1 MNRNAVKDPYD
12 KPAAGLGALTS
23 SLKHI
28 LHEKAV
34 KPGMAALLRMNKPGG
49 FDCPGCAWPDPE
61 NPSMFEFCEN
71 GVKAIAAETTTKR
84 VSNDFFQKFSVNELL
99 QKDGYWLE
107 QQGRLTEPMLY
118 NPVTDKYESVTWE
131 DAFYLIGQTVQNLSH
146 PDEAVF
152 YTSGR
157 TSNEAAFL
165 YQLFGRE
172 LGTNNFPDCSN
183 MCHESSG
190 VALTESVG
198 TGKGTVSL
206 EDFQQAEAIFIFGQN
221 PGTNHPRMLT
231 ELQKAR
237 KRGCE
242 IVSFNPLKEKGL
254 ESFIDP
260 KKPIPTL
267 LQRGSA
273 ISSLYL
279 QPVIGGDLALLKGL
293 MKVVF
298 ESEAQMAGQ
307 LDDDFIKAHTTGF
320 EEVENDIAQTSWE
333 TITEQSGLTRD
344 EIARAANIY
353 LRSGKTIA
361 CWAMGLTQHKH
372 AVVTIQYL
380 VNLMLL
386 KGNIGRPGAG
396 LCPVRGHSNVQ
407 GDRTMGIV
415 ENPKQE
421 FLNALEEVFDFKPPQ
436 KPGYH
441 TVAAIK
447 AMHEEKVKLF
457 VGMGGN
463 FASATPDTEYTETAL
478 RKCQLTV
485 HISTK
490 LNRSHLVTGK
500 QALILPCLGR
510 TEVDLQHNIP
520 QKVTVEDS
528 MSMVHVS
535 EGKNEPASKN
545 LLSEPAIVACMAIA
559 SLPKTKI
566 DWAGLVRD
574 YDLIREKIEA
584 VLPAF
589 KNFNVRIKDR
599 GGFHLRNS
607 AREKEWQTRTG
618 KARFITAPLPKFEI
632 EKGQLRLM
640 TIRSHDQYNTTIYGL
655 NDRYRGVKG
664 ERKVIFMN
672 ETDIAELG
680 LNPGDWVDISNIPTD
695 GLKRIA
701 KGFKIVPYDIPKG
714 CAGAYFPETNVL
726 VPIDSTADKSH
737 TPVSK
742 FIIVKLERQNNP
754 PVFSAN

>member
-1 MNRNAVKDPYD
+1 MKAPYD
-12 KPAAGLGALTS
+12 KPAAGLGALTA

-28 LHEKAV
+28 LHERAV
-34 KPGMAALLRMNKPGG
+34 RPGMSALLRMNKPGG
-49 FDCPGCAWPDPE
+49 FDCPGCAWPDPKD
-61 NPSMFEFCEN
+61 PSVFEFCEN

-84 VSNDFFQKFSVNELL
+84 VTSSFLQKYSVAELQ

-118 NPVTDKYESVTWE
+118 NALTDRYEPVTWE
-131 DAFYLIGQTVQNLSH
+131 HAFYIIGQTLQKLSD

-165 YQLFGRE
+165 YQLFARE
-172 LGTNNFPDCSN
+172 LGTNNLPDCSN

-190 VALTESVG
+190 VALVESVG

-206 EDFQQAEAIFIFGQN
+206 EDFQEAEAIFILGQN
-221 PGTNHPRMLT
+221 PGTNHPRMLI

-260 KKPIPTL
+260 KKPIAAL
-267 LQRGSA
+267 LQKGTA
-273 ISSLYL
+273 ITSLYL

-293 MKVVF
+293 LKVVL
-298 ESEAQMAGQ
+298 EREAEMPGQ
-307 LDDDFIKAHTTGF
+307 LDHAFIAAHTTGL
-320 EEVENDIAQTSWE
+320 EQLKKDIAETSWE
-333 TITEQSGLTRD
+333 TITEQSGLSRE
-344 EIARAANIY
+344 EITSAANIY
-353 LRSGKTIA
+353 LRSSKTIA

-372 AVVTIQYL
+372 AVVTIQYV

-415 ENPKQE
+415 EKPSGE
-421 FLNALEEVFDFKPPQ
+421 FLQALARVFDFEPPK
-436 KPGYH
+436 KPGYD
-441 TVAAIK
+441 TVGAIK
-447 AMHEEKVKLF
+447 AMQDGKVRAF
-457 VGMGGN
+457 IAMGGN
-463 FASATPDTEYTETAL
+463 FVSATPDTEYTETAM
-478 RKCQLTV
+478 RKCDLTV

-510 TEVDLQHNIP
+510 TETDLQGHVA

-528 MSMVHVS
+528 MSMVHAS
-535 EGKNEPASKN
+535 EGKNPPASTQ
-545 LLSEPAIVACMAIA
+545 LLSEPAIVACMALA
-559 SLPKTKI
+559 SLPKTKT
-566 DWAGLVRD
+566 DWAGFIDNYDNIRD
-574 YDLIREKIEA
+574 KIAA

-589 KNFNVRIKDR
+589 DNFNERIR
-599 GGFHLRNS
+599 EPGGFHLRNA
-607 AREKEWQTRTG
+607 AREKVWRTPTG
-618 KARFITAPLPKFEI
+618 KASFMTAPMPNFRL
-632 EKGQLRLM
+632 EKGHLRLM

-655 NDRYRGVKG
+655 NDRYRGITG

-672 ETDIAELG
+672 PDDIAEHG
-680 LNPGDWVDISNIPTD
+680 LNAGDQVNIISISSD
-695 GLKRIA
+695 RAKRTA
-701 KGFKIVPYDIPKG
+701 KAFKVIPYDIPRG
-714 CAGAYFPETNVL
+714 CAASYFPETNIL
-726 VPIDSTADKSH
+726 VPLDSVADKSH
-737 TPVSK
+737 TPTSK
-742 FIIVKLERQNNP
+742 LIVVRLERSPDN
-754 PVFSAN
+754 FEAH

>member
-1 MNRNAVKDPYD
+1 MNRNGLKAPYD
-12 KPAAGLGALTS
+12 KPAAGLGALAS

-28 LHEKAV
+28 LHERAV
-34 KPGMAALLRMNKPGG
+34 KPGVSALLRMNKPGG
-49 FDCPGCAWPDPE
+49 FDCPGCAWPDPK
-61 NPSMFEFCEN
+61 NPSTFEFCEN

-84 VSNDFFQKFSVNELL
+84 VTGSFFQRYSVRELL
-99 QKDGYWLE
+99 QQEGYWLE
-107 QQGRLTEPMLY
+107 QQGRLTEPLLY
-118 NPVTDKYESVTWE
+118 NSLTDKYESVTWE
-131 DAFYLIGQTVQNLSH
+131 DAFYIIGQTLQNLSH

-165 YQLFGRE
+165 YQLFARE
-172 LGTNNFPDCSN
+172 LGTNNLPDCSN

-190 VALTESVG
+190 VALVESVG

-206 EDFQQAEAIFIFGQN
+206 EDFQEAEAIFIFGQN

-260 KKPIPTL
+260 KKPIETL
-267 LQRGSA
+267 LQKGTA

-293 MKVVF
+293 LKVVL
-298 ESEAQMAGQ
+298 EREVEIPGQ
-307 LDDDFIKAHTTGF
+307 LDLAFIAAHTTGL
-320 EEVENDIAQTSWE
+320 EALKKDIANTSWE
-333 TITEQSGLTRD
+333 TITEQSGLSREAITT
-344 EIARAANIY
+344 AGNIY
-353 LRSGKTIA
+353 LRSNKTIA

-386 KGNIGRPGAG
+386 KGNVGRPGAG

-415 ENPKQE
+415 EKPTRE
-421 FLNALEEVFDFKPPQ
+421 FLQALARVFDFDPPE
-436 KPGYH
+436 KPGYD
-441 TVAAIK
+441 TVSAIK
-447 AMHEEKVKLF
+447 AMHEGKVKVF
-457 VGMGGN
+457 IGMGGN
-463 FASATPDTEYTETAL
+463 FVSATPDTAYTEEAM
-478 RKCQLTV
+478 RKCHLTV
-485 HISTK
+485 HVSTK

-510 TEVDLQHNIP
+510 TETDRQDNTP

-528 MSMVHVS
+528 MSMVHAS
-535 EGKNEPASKN
+535 EGKNPPASSH

-559 SLPKTKI
+559 SLPQTKT
-566 DWAGLVRD
+566 DWAGLIEN
-574 YDLIREKIEA
+574 YDNIRNKIEA
-584 VLPAF
+584 VIPAF
-589 KNFNVRIKDR
+589 ENFNVRIR
-599 GGFHLRNS
+599 EPGGFHLRNP
-607 AREKEWQTRTG
+607 AREKVWRTPTG
-618 KARFITAPLPKFEI
+618 KANFITAPLRKFRL
-632 EKGQLRLM
+632 EKGHVRLM

-655 NDRYRGVKG
+655 NDRYRGVTG

-672 ETDIAELG
+672 PDDITEQG
-680 LNPGDWVDISNIPTD
+680 LNASDRVNILSTSPD
-695 GLKRIA
+695 GVRTA
-701 KGFKIVPYDIPKG
+701 KAFKVIPYDIPRG
-714 CAGAYFPETNVL
+714 CAASYFPETNVL
-726 VPIDSTADKSH
+726 VPLDSVADKSH
-737 TPVSK
+737 TPTSK
-742 FIIVKLERQNNP
+742 FIVVRVERSP
-754 PVFSAN
+754 DIL